1 MKLLHV
7 AIQMEK
13 SEEAHLF
20 FEGILKLKKVR
31 EYTLKSNLAEEIFGI
46 KKDFIVY
53 LYALENGYIEVFI
66 GEKANNIGM
75 AHIALAIKN
84 RKEVVNTAKE
94 FGLSVYEKERKGRDT
109 LTFIKDPS
117 GNLYELK
124 EG

>member
-13 SEEAHLF
+13 SEEARLF